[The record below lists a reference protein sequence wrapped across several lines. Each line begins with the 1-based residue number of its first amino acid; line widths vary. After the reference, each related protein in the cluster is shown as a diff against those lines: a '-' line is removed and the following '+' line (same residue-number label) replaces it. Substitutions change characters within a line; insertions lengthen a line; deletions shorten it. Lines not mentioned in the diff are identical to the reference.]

1 MARTECESGAG
12 PGIFPGH
19 STRSFTVSTNLENL
33 ARRRQFWDSAPPLRF
48 TSFPVYTKPPALN
61 WVERFA
67 EEHLDQE
74 HRSLNLKVL
83 SSSFSI
89 ARCLII
95 DWKQELAFLWQS
107 RCIELKLGSCWHI
120 RNCNRCGLENIDEHL
135 APATSM

>member
-1 MARTECESGAG
+1 MSLGQDLAFSPATLRGAS
-12 PGIFPGH
+12 PFPPIWRIWPDAANFGI
-19 STRSFTVSTNLENL
+19 
-33 ARRRQFWDSAPPLRF
+33 RRRRCDSPVSQFTQNF
-48 TSFPVYTKPPALN
+48 PPALN

-74 HRSLNLKVL
+74 HRSLNLKAL

-89 ARCLII
+89 ARYLII